1 MNLDD
6 VIANKFKKQSNE
18 VSIKK
23 SLPVVP
29 FESDHLSTGRYQNFA
44 IYLDL

>member
-6 VIANKFKKQSNE
+6 VIASKFKKQSNE
-18 VSIKK
+18 NSIKK
-23 SLPVVP
+23 VLPVVP
-29 FESDHLSTGRYQNFA
+29 FESDHLSIGRYQNFA

>member
-6 VIANKFKKQSNE
+6 VIASKFKKQSNE
-18 VSIKK
+18 NSRKK
-23 SLPVVP
+23 SWPVVP
-29 FESDHLSTGRYQNFA
+29 FESDRLSIGRYQNFA